1 MIADSQQDAPTDIV
15 ELFKATQHDHAL
27 LRLQHAALQRTLD
40 AMQRANRLVI
50 EDRPGLMPPAELI
63 AACLRDGLDALGE
76 LVGRITP
83 DQVLEHVFARFCVGK

>member
-1 MIADSQQDAPTDIV
+1 MTELAGLIADRLGGATNVLGAGTFAISERHRDA
-15 ELFKATQHDHAL
+15 LK
-27 LRLQHAALQRTLD
+27 RTLD
-40 AMQRANRLVI
+40 AMREANQLI
-50 EDRPGLMPPAELI
+50 LEDRSGRMPPAELI